1 MNGADTVLASERAMG
16 AAVSRETRTGLG
28 MLGAAVAVGIAG
40 DLLLRSAPWGINLTL
55 FTFVLVG
62 AIVGLQRWAE
72 TDDAAVGW
80 IPLALG
86 AAALMA
92 WRDSPTLKALT
103 LSALAL
109 VLALAM
115 LRARGG
121 HVRLAGLANLALG
134 ALASVADA
142 VIGTVS
148 LLTRDVRWK
157 ELGGGGWPVAIAVL
171 RGTAIGLPL
180 LLVFGLLLSA
190 ADAAFE
196 RLLGSV
202 FGFDLASGMGHVLF
216 AAFIAWL
223 AGGVLRT
230 MAVGSDQPGPEV
242 VRPAGLS
249 LGMVEVGTAL
259 GMLNALFLAFVL
271 VQLPYFFGGV
281 ARVQAAGST
290 TFSEYARRGFF
301 ELVTVAGLVLPLL
314 LLADWIVRREKP
326 GHERVFRL
334 LVGTQVALLFVIM
347 ASGLHRMRLYW
358 GAYGLTELR
367 LYTTAFMVWLGL
379 VFVWFAWTVLR
390 GHRQKFAWGALMA
403 AVEMMVLLHVANPDA
418 MIVRVN
424 ASRADAATRFD
435 AIYAARLSADAVP
448 PLLSTLR
455 AVDDS
460 PTRCHAA
467 EALLARWEGE
477 GDWRSWSLSR
487 GRASAAVARHRK
499 ELQSMACPVA
509 PAAAATPLPAGPAV
523 AR

>member
-1 MNGADTVLASERAMG
+1 MNGADTVLVNERVAG

-28 MLGAAVAVGIAG
+28 VLGAAVGVGIAG

-62 AIVGLQRWAE
+62 AIVALQRWAK
-72 TDDAAVGW
+72 TDDVAVGW

-103 LSALAL
+103 LSALVL
-109 VLALAM
+109 VVALAM

-134 ALASVADA
+134 VLVSVTDA
-142 VIGTVS
+142 AVGTVS

-202 FGFDLASGMGHVLF
+202 FGFDLASAVGHVLL

-230 MAVGSDQPGPEV
+230 LAVGDDQPGPDV

-271 VQLPYFFGGV
+271 VQLPYFFGGA
-281 ARVQAAGST
+281 ARIQSGASA

-301 ELVTVAGLVLPLL
+301 ELVAVAGLVLPLL

-326 GHERVFRL
+326 GHERAFRL
-334 LVGTQVALLFVIM
+334 LVGMQVALLFVIM

-367 LYTTAFMVWLGL
+367 LYTTAFMVWLGV
-379 VFVWFAWTVLR
+379 VFAWFAWTVLR
-390 GHRQKFAWGALMA
+390 GHRQKFAWGALMT
-403 AVEMMVLLHVANPDA
+403 AVEMMALLHVANPDA

-424 ASRADAATRFD
+424 ASRADAATHFD

-448 PLLSTLR
+448 PLLAALR

-467 EALLARWEGE
+467 ERLLRRWEGE

-487 GRASAAVARHRK
+487 GRASAAVALHRT
-499 ELQSMACPVA
+499 ELRSMACPAA
-509 PAAAATPLPAGPAV
+509 PAAAATALPSGPSV